1 MTKLSYE
8 EFQSKIHEL
17 IPGGSHTYS
26 KGDDQFP
33 ANAPSGIVKGKGAW
47 LWDLEGKKFLDCSM
61 GLGSVTLGHAYPDI
75 ISAVKKQLNLG
86 VNFQRP
92 SMLELLAAEKFLSL
106 IPNHDMVKFAKNG
119 SAVTTAAV
127 KLARAYTGRDMV
139 AFPGDHPFYSYDDWF
154 IGKTLCNK
162 GVPDL
167 TQQLSLTFKSCD
179 IESLKNLFKLNP
191 GNIAC
196 IIMEPE
202 KFHCGSFCNC
212 NKDIGTYL
220 KEAIE
225 ISHENGALVIFD
237 EMVTGFKT
245 SFPGTSTKYNL
256 RPDLITWGKGI
267 ANGFSCS
274 ALTGTREVMNLGGIL
289 NEGEE
294 KVFLISTTHGAE
306 THALVALMETI
317 DVYLKNNISES
328 ILLKGQYIIEKSEE
342 LINKYNL
349 VEFIKVSSSSWTPI
363 WTFCGPGE
371 ISDSTYRTYFL
382 QEMINNKVLFQGALV
397 PSASHKE
404 RELNFFLKAFE
415 KSLKKYHSVIKLG
428 NVDSLLLGAPI
439 KPVFRK
445 YI

>member
-1 MTKLSYE
+1 MRKITYS
-8 EFQSKIHEL
+8 EFQNKIHQL

-33 ANAPSGIVKGKGAW
+33 SNAPSGITKGKGAW

-61 GLGSVTLGHAYPDI
+61 GLGSVTLGHAYSDI
-75 ISAVKKQLNLG
+75 IKAVKKQLDLG

-127 KLARAYTGRDMV
+127 KLARAYTGRDIV

-154 IGKTLCNK
+154 IGKTLCNR

-179 IESLKNLFKLNP
+179 SESLRTLFKLNP
-191 GNIAC
+191 GKIAC

-212 NKDIGTYL
+212 NKDIGIYL
-220 KEAIE
+220 KEVIE

-274 ALTGTREVMNLGGIL
+274 ALTGIKEVMNLGGIL

-306 THALVALMETI
+306 THALVALIETI
-317 DVYLKNNISES
+317 EVYLKKNISES
-328 ILLKGQYIIEKSEE
+328 ILLKGEYIIEKSKQ

-349 VEFIKVSSSSWTPI
+349 AEFIKVSNSRWTPI
-363 WTFCGPGE
+363 WTFSGPGE
-371 ISDSTYRTYFL
+371 VSESTYRTYFL

-397 PSASHKE
+397 PSASHNE
-404 RELNFFLKAFE
+404 VELNFFFRAFE
-415 KSLKKYHSVIKLG
+415 KSLKKYQSCIKLG
-428 NVDSLLLGAPI
+428 NVESLLIGKPI

-445 YI
+445 FI